1 MTAGQTVGPASS
13 QLNESKRNKEGKKGQ
28 EGGGEKQVR
37 EGWQERG
44 REEEGEGTF
53 EGDMDTPTIHKYT
66 SIHAD
71 YMYGI

>member
-1 MTAGQTVGPASS
+1 MKTRGT
-13 QLNESKRNKEGKKGQ
+13 KRGRKDRKEGEK
-28 EGGGEKQVR
+28 KQVR

-53 EGDMDTPTIHKYT
+53 EGDMDTPTRHKYT
-66 SIHAD
+66 SMHAD